1 MLKAYSTSIICILCC
16 LGLGIVSAKYLYI
29 HDETVWTKQSWQ
41 ALKLRFPLEKLL
53 KPEDLQGF
61 EAISS
66 KGAFSQET
74 LQEGLE
80 ANAAE
85 RQVPARYERFQ
96 ENTALMEV

>member
-1 MLKAYSTSIICILCC
+1 MWKISRRSLVCLLCC
-16 LGLGIVSAKYLYI
+16 LALGVASAKYLYI

-53 KPEDLQGF
+53 QEKDLEGF

-74 LQEGLE
+74 LQEGLL
-80 ANAAE
+80 ANKAQ
-85 RQVPARYERFQ
+85 RQVNGRDTTIHNILF
-96 ENTALMEV
+96 V

>member
-1 MLKAYSTSIICILCC
+1 MLKAHTTSVICILCC

-53 KPEDLQGF
+53 KADDLQGF

-66 KGAFSQET
+66 KGAYSQET

-80 ANAAE
+80 ASEGQRCVAE
-85 RQVPARYERFQ
+85 RHVSS
-96 ENTALMEV
+96 